1 MVPVGVLSLARQIQ
15 RIGAGMGFSR
25 RTFVKQGVAGGIG
38 LLTFIV
44 AGCEKKLTPAEAR
57 TAGVPFRTLEA
68 AHVRTLDA
76 LGDVLLPGSAAAG
89 LAHLIDHQ
97 LSGPPGDSML
107 MIKYLGLNPP
117 FTDFYKGGL
126 AGTES
131 AAQMQFMKPFGEL
144 APQDANTLVA
154 AMAKGDLPGWSGPPP
169 PLFFFVLRNDA
180 VDATYGTPSG
190 FERLSVPYMAHIAP
204 PTRWGA

>member
-1 MVPVGVLSLARQIQ
+1 
-15 RIGAGMGFSR
+15 MGFSR

-57 TAGVPFRTLEA
+57 STGVPYRTLDDA
-68 AHVRTLDA
+68 QVKTLDA
-76 LGDVLLPGSAAAG
+76 LGEVLLPGSAAAG
-89 LAHLIDHQ
+89 LAHFIDHQ

-117 FTDFYKGGL
+117 FTDFYEGGL
-126 AGTES
+126 AGLES
-131 AAQMQFMKPFGEL
+131 AAQKQFMKPFAEL
-144 APQDANTLVA
+144 APTDGKAIVS
-154 AMAKGDLPGWSGPPP
+154 AMAKGDLPGWTGPPP

-180 VDATYGTPSG
+180 VDATYGTMSG
-190 FERLSVPYMAHIAP
+190 FAQLSVPYMAHIAP